1 MILSWREIFN
11 SNNQM
16 DEEVEEIESLDP
28 PDIQEEPWCSTCQE
42 FTDYRRKWDSV
53 SRGDLDGG
61 VYSDLVESPYCIE
74 CGSPMLL
81 LSSCKRLVR
90 WTNLL
95 TCTAF
100 ALAILSVWVLFGIN
114 PASLFGLSVF
124 GLFCLLTS
132 RMPQKSRLALMTWKK
147 AQKEENL
154 KQLIQKL

>member
-1 MILSWREIFN
+1 MTLNWREIFN

-16 DEEVEEIESLDP
+16 EEDVEEIESLDP
-28 PDIQEEPWCSTCQE
+28 PDIQEEPWCSTCQG

-61 VYSDLVESPYCIE
+61 AYSDLVESPYCIE

-81 LSSCKRLVR
+81 LSNCKRLVR

-95 TCTAF
+95 TSTAF
-100 ALAILSVWVLFGIN
+100 ALAILSVWVLFGVN

-124 GLFCLLTS
+124 GLLCFLTS
-132 RMPQKSRLALMTWKK
+132 RMPQKSRLALTSWKK

-154 KQLIQKL
+154 KQLLQKL